1 MLHKYATNDTEV
13 FFWGGC
19 FCKCIKKKKDNT
31 TLSYALYSLIFE
43 SVTPTRHFHQCWC
56 VYSVFSKVD
65 YAKTE
70 QQRYTNI
77 ITEAE
82 LGSNPEMI
90 PLMTKIHS
98 WEPWVNS

>member
-1 MLHKYATNDTEV
+1 MLHKYATNDTKV
-13 FFWGGC
+13 FFWG
-19 FCKCIKKKKDNT
+19 FVFANAFKKKNNT
-31 TLSYALYSLIFE
+31 TLHYALYSLIFE

-82 LGSNPEMI
+82 LGPNPEMI
-90 PLMTKIHS
+90 PLYAVH
-98 WEPWVNS
+98 P

>member
-1 MLHKYATNDTEV
+1 MLHKYATNATKV
-13 FFWGGC
+13 FFLG
-19 FCKCIKKKKDNT
+19 FVFANAFLKKNNT
-31 TLSYALYSLIFE
+31 TLPYALYSLIFE

-77 ITEAE
+77 IAEAE
-82 LGSNPEMI
+82 LRPNPEMI
-90 PLMTKIHS
+90 PLYAVH
-98 WEPWVNS
+98 P